1 MKVVND
7 LPYHSVA
14 LCGYR
19 QQGRKIYQQLSQKGI
34 HIPYIIERNYQ
45 SLSLLEEDLDVEI
58 VGFERTPEFYARAE
72 VILLTGDLPETII
85 REALEFA
92 KIEVPI
98 VTDIEV

>member
-19 QQGRKIYQQLSQKGI
+19 QQGRKIYQQLSQRGI

-45 SLSLLEEDLDVEI
+45 SLAILEEDLDVEI
-58 VGFERTPEFYARAE
+58 VGFERNPEFYEQAE
-72 VILLTGDLPETII
+72 VVLLTGDLPETIV
-85 REALEFA
+85 REALELA
-92 KIEVPI
+92 KIEIPI
-98 VTDIEV
+98 ITDIEV

>member
-1 MKVVND
+1 MKVVNN

-19 QQGRKIYQQLSQKGI
+19 QQGRKIYQQLSQRGI

-45 SLSLLEEDLDVEI
+45 SLSLLEENLDVEI
-58 VGFERTPEFYARAE
+58 VGFERAPEFYAQAE

-98 VTDIEV
+98 VIDIEV